1 MPSIK
6 KFWQFRNQTEESAE
20 LLLYGDISETSWWGD
35 EVTAKQFAEDLKG
48 VGNVNDITVRINSG
62 GGDVFAAQAIGNLLE
77 QHAAKITA
85 KIDGL
90 CASAATIVACHCDK
104 VVAALDSTYMIH
116 PVKMGLFGYADATTL
131 QQYLDALAA
140 IRENIVSL
148 YARKTGRAKD
158 EVAEQMD
165 ATSWMTGAEA
175 KENGFVDEVLDET
188 EDTVTENRGGLLFV
202 NGVGTHLPYEETP
215 FMKNLEETIPFFQG
229 ENKTAEDAGVGKA
242 GEDQTP
248 EAQTKE
254 SKVQNTTAAGTAA
267 EGFVNITVNPD
278 NEPGKPKNH
287 KEVGNM
293 EISTVD
299 ELREAYP
306 ELVGQVEAAAA
317 ENATAAERQR
327 IKDISEMSMKGNES
341 MANDAM
347 FENPISASDFAVQSV
362 KNAKAAEEQQKQ
374 AYLNGVQ
381 TDVANSGMN
390 KVNQETPENHETDE
404 FMDALH
410 SLNQNK

>member
-229 ENKTAEDAGVGKA
+229 ENKTAGDAGEGKA

-248 EAQTKE
+248 KAPAGTNE
-254 SKVQNTTAAGTAA
+254 VQNTTAAGTAA